1 MSGQNNIV
9 TFPQRKC
16 CECGARATREVPLID
31 MDSGAAV
38 YSKWFCDQ
46 HGKPLDEDGL
56 RLLLDVRDKAILDQ
70 AAELTRLRQSK
81 AALREPFK
89 NADEKDWEYL
99 DRLLLTSIRHQQDD
113 QARFWWSAMKSFRAA
128 LTSQSA

>member
-1 MSGQNNIV
+1 MSESGQIEV
-9 TFPQRKC
+9 ERSTLEACAWRFL
-16 CECGARATREVPLID
+16 RAYEANEAQMTETDLVKYFAP
-31 MDSGAAV
+31 
-38 YSKWFCDQ
+38 
-46 HGKPLDEDGL
+46 
-56 RLLLDVRDKAILDQ
+56 AI
-70 AAELTRLRQSK
+70 TRLRQSE